1 MVSARRILR
10 FIDVGSEVRRRPL
23 VGMDFL
29 HERGIMAR
37 ISPTTHEAKGLI
49 ARFVGQFVKS
59 QSHQTAPRCNV
70 SLHVLGPSGLPAVK
84 VRCGRSDTDRR
95 WDAKDPVRAGV
106 QAVRAS

>member
-59 QSHQTAPRCNV
+59 HQTAPRCNV
-70 SLHVLGPSGLPAVK
+70 SIHVLGPTGLPAVK

>member
-37 ISPTTHEAKGLI
+37 ISPTTHETKGLI

-59 QSHQTAPRCNV
+59 QSQTAPCCNV

-84 VRCGRSDTDRR
+84 VRWGRSETDRR
-95 WDAKDPVRAGV
+95 CDAKGPVRAGV
-106 QAVRAS
+106 QAVRAR